1 MTMPGLS
8 AVTRFG
14 AYCVLALLCASVSPA
29 FAATL
34 SRSADVS
41 ATLSAAWS
49 MIGTLCA
56 VEDWLPRF
64 GTRAREPTPQIIS
77 L

>member
-1 MTMPGLS
+1 MKKPMTMPGVG

-14 AYCVLALLCASVSPA
+14 ALCVLAFLCASVSPA
-29 FAATL
+29 FAATF

-56 VEDWLPRF
+56 VEDWLPPF
-64 GTRAREPTPQIIS
+64 GTRTR
-77 L
+77 

>member
-1 MTMPGLS
+1 MKKLLTMPGLS

-14 AYCVLALLCASVSPA
+14 AFCVLAFLCACVSPA

-41 ATLSAAWS
+41 ATLAAAWS
-49 MIGTLCA
+49 MIGTLYA
-56 VEDWLPRF
+56 VEDWLPPF
-64 GTRAREPTPQIIS
+64 GTRTR
-77 L
+77 